1 MTVRVLIA
9 DDHPL
14 VRDGIRAVLGTQ
26 DDLEV
31 VGEAVSGTDAV
42 RLARDLRP
50 DVTLMDLQLPGI
62 DGATAIGRI
71 REDDPGAKV
80 IVLTAYDTDGDISR
94 AIDAGAIGYLLKDVG
109 REQLFDAIRVAAR
122 GESALSPTIASRVL
136 SWARA
141 DAPDAL
147 SGREAEVL
155 GAVAQGMSNKAIAA
169 HLCISEATVKT
180 HLLHIFAKLGVDD
193 RTAAVTVAASRGII
207 RLDGRPLQPRSAV
220 SRSRGGADA

>member
-9 DDHPL
+9 DDHPV
-14 VRDGIRAVLGTQ
+14 VRDGIRAMLGTQ

-50 DVTLMDLQLPGI
+50 DVTLMDLQMPEI
-62 DGATAIGRI
+62 DGATAITRI
-71 REDDPGAKV
+71 RERDPGAKV
-80 IVLTAYDTDGDISR
+80 IVLTTYDTDSDISR
-94 AIDAGAIGYLLKDVG
+94 AIDAGAIGYLLKDTR
-109 REQLFDAIRVAAR
+109 REQLFDAIRAAAR
-122 GESALSPTIASRVL
+122 GESALSPAIATRVL

-147 SGREAEVL
+147 SGREIEVL
-155 GAVAQGMSNKAIAA
+155 GAVAQGMSNKAIGA

-180 HLLHIFAKLGVDD
+180 HLLHIFAKLGVGD

-207 RLDGRPLQPRSAV
+207 RLSGQTS
-220 SRSRGGADA
+220 